1 MLNVIVLSYMNT
13 MAFST
18 TILRIMSHTVTL
30 SITYFHCNSD
40 VPILRDVSI
49 MTFSKMTLSIMTLSL
64 MSYIVTLGIKYSID
78 MLNVI
83 YAQ

>member
-1 MLNVIVLSYMNT
+1 MLSDMSIMTLRTMTLS
-13 MAFST
+13 
-18 TILRIMSHTVTL
+18 IMSHILTL

-40 VPILRDVSI
+40 VHILRDVSI
-49 MTFSKMTLSIMTLSL
+49 MTFSIMTLSIMTLSL
-64 MSYIVTLGIKYSID
+64 MSYIVTLGIKYFIG